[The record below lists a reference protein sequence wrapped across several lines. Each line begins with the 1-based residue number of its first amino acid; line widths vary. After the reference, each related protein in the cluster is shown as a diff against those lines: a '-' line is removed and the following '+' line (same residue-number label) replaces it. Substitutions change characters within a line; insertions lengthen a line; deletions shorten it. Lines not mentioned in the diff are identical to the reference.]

1 MSFIRKKKEQ
11 DTQDRE
17 QLSNNEKVKKQR
29 SRGDIG
35 PLTKVMFYFKRLRDT
50 APIQKV
56 ISKERATVKARCG
69 SDTGYAEYALKIRL
83 IRKFLIVVLVL
94 TVGFGAIFG
103 AGRLD
108 IDNIYYS
115 AMDIWYMHSY
125 SESSSGILNYTK
137 APISDDFALYKN
149 GLVAASGSEIKI
161 FNSTGRVTLTSGD
174 IFATPT
180 VVTSN
185 KYVLVYDL
193 GGNKFAIYNSFKKIE
208 TVTLDGSIAYA
219 SMSDGGGFVVVEK
232 TQDYN
237 SVVHIYDDNCN
248 RISTYSTNEYV
259 FSAEMSPNGKYTAVI
274 SASAENGEM
283 TSTLTVLKQ
292 NKKKTYAQIDIG
304 NLSPYTCKFISDNRI
319 AVFCSD
325 RVYVYNLKGKL
336 KGEYMYPDS
345 KLAYISHTDGG
356 VALLFEDDLINGQ
369 NTLVVLNK
377 NGKSVYSGQMSGS
390 FTDMEMYDN
399 YVFLLTNNGI
409 RKFNYKSKITT
420 FKEGSGTF
428 GELLVCSKD
437 KVLLCTD
444 SRGIYFDME

>member
-1 MSFIRKKKEQ
+1 MRNKKEQ
-11 DTQDRE
+11 DAQNKE
-17 QLSNNEKVKKQR
+17 QISEEKKVKKQR
-29 SRGDIG
+29 TDGDIG
-35 PLTKVMFYFKRLRDT
+35 PLAKAIFYIERLRELT
-50 APIQKV
+50 PIQKV
-56 ISKERATVKARCG
+56 ISKERTMVKARCG
-69 SDTGYAEYALKIRL
+69 SDTGYADYALKTRL
-83 IRKFLIVVLVL
+83 IRKLLVVVLVIAVL
-94 TVGFGAIFG
+94 LGVIFS

-108 IDNIYYS
+108 IDNVYYS
-115 AMDIWYMHSY
+115 AMDIWYMNSY
-125 SESSSGILNYTK
+125 SESSTSTLNYTK
-137 APISDDFALYKN
+137 APISEDFALYKN
-149 GLVAASGSEIKI
+149 GLVAASGSEVKI
-161 FNSTGRVTLTSGD
+161 FNATGRVTLTSGD

-180 VVTSN
+180 IVTSN

-193 GGNKFAIYNSFKKIE
+193 GGNKFSIYNSFKNIW

-219 SMSDGGGFVVVEK
+219 SMSEGGGFAVVEK

-237 SVVHIYDDNCN
+237 SVVHIYDDDCN
-248 RISTYSTNEYV
+248 RVSTYSTNQYV
-259 FSAEMSPNGKYTAVI
+259 ISAEMSQSGRYTAVV
-274 SASAENGEM
+274 SASAKNGEM
-283 TSTLTVLKQ
+283 TSKLTVLKQ

-325 RVYVYNLKGKL
+325 RVCVYNLKGKL

-345 KLAYISHTDGG
+345 RLSYISYADGG
-356 VALLFEDDLINGQ
+356 LSLLFEDDLINGK
-369 NTLVVLNK
+369 NTLIVLNK
-377 NGKSVYSGQMSGS
+377 NGKSIYSGQMSGS

-409 RKFNYKSKITT
+409 YKFNYKTKITT
-420 FKEGSGTF
+420 IKKSADTF

>member
-1 MSFIRKKKEQ
+1 MRKKKEQ
-11 DTQDRE
+11 KPKEMDQISD
-17 QLSNNEKVKKQR
+17 NKKVKEQE
-29 SRGDIG
+29 SDGDIG
-35 PLTKVMFYFKRLRDT
+35 TLTKVMFHIRRLRDI
-50 APIQKV
+50 APIRRI
-56 ISKERATVKARCG
+56 ISKERATVKAMCG
-69 SDTGYAEYALKIRL
+69 NDEGYADYAFKVRL
-83 IRKFLIVVLVL
+83 TKKLLAAVLVL
-94 TVGFGAIFG
+94 TVIFGAIFG
-103 AGRLD
+103 AGRLG
-108 IDNIYYS
+108 IDDIYYS
-115 AMDIWYMHSY
+115 AMDIWYMNSY
-125 SESSSGILNYTK
+125 TESSSNILNYTK

-174 IFATPT
+174 VFAIPT

-193 GGNKFAIYNSFKKIE
+193 GGSKFSVYNSFKKIE

-219 SMSDGGGFVVVEK
+219 SMSEGGGFLVVEK

-248 RISTYSTNEYV
+248 HISKYSTNEYV
-259 FSAEMSPNGKYTAVI
+259 ISAEMSENGKYIAVI

-283 TSTLTVLKQ
+283 TSTLTLLKQ
-292 NKKKTYAQIDIG
+292 NKKKIYAQADTG

-325 RVYVYNLKGKL
+325 RVCVYNLRGKL
-336 KGEYMYPDS
+336 KREYIYPDS
-345 KLAYISHTDGG
+345 KLAYISHTSGG
-356 VALLFEDDLINGQ
+356 VALLFEDDLINGR

-377 NGKSVYSGQMSGS
+377 NGKLIYSGQISGS
-390 FTDMEMYDN
+390 FTDMEMYDS

-409 RKFNYKSKITT
+409 RKFNYKNKITT
-420 FKEGSGTF
+420 LKEGSNTF